1 MSNTIEAAEMIEA
14 NIKRTNDLVDKMSRL
29 AEGLELDGTEDLTE
43 LRANIQGMKDI
54 IAKNE
59 ATAKHIRKTAEDG

>member
-14 NIKRTNDLVDKMSRL
+14 NIKRTNDLVEKMCRL

-59 ATAKHIRKTAEDG
+59 ATAKYIRKTAEDE